1 MGHMKLYLAHLG
13 FYDDRYGM
21 YEIHINKHVV
31 AKDAKEAKQ
40 KLVQDEE
47 FKRLKMHIDGLQ
59 EINNIDGYKIS
70 IADGGSEADDNP
82 LYTHSEIK
90 IL

>member
-1 MGHMKLYLAHLG
+1 MKLYLAHLG

-31 AKDAKEAKQ
+31 AENIKDAKQ
-40 KLVQDEE
+40 KLFQDEE

-59 EINNIDGYKIS
+59 EVNIVSGYKIS
-70 IADGGSEADDNP
+70 ATKVEHYNENNP
-82 LYTHSEIK
+82 TYSHCDVKKLVI
-90 IL
+90 